1 MGLDIFIYRAKR
13 EGLDKRQA
21 RMKEIENEEDSIYSL
36 ESEEFEKPEI
46 QEKLKALQK
55 EYEEVRPYKEVAY
68 FRKVNLLLRYFNYQ
82 KNCTYQELSKENV
95 ESLVEDCQKV
105 LDLYQQ
111 HQGEDITDKLEE
123 LLPTTSGFFFGRIDY
138 DKWYFKD
145 VEYVLNEF
153 TKILTTTNWGSEI
166 VYLYCWW

>member
-1 MGLDIFIYRAKR
+1 MGLDIYIYRAKR
-13 EGLDKRQA
+13 EGLAKRQA

-36 ESEEFEKPEI
+36 EREEFEKPEI

-55 EYEEVRPYKEVAY
+55 ECKDVRPYTEIAY
-68 FRKVNLLLRYFNYQ
+68 FRKVNLLVSYFNYQ
-82 KNCTYQELSKENV
+82 QNCTYQELSKENV

-111 HQGEDITDKLEE
+111 HQGEDITDKLED
-123 LLPTTSGFFFGRIDY
+123 LLPTTSGFFFGRTDY

-153 TKILTTTNWGSEI
+153 TKILTTTNWRSEI

>member
-13 EGLDKRQA
+13 EGLAKRQA
-21 RMKEIENEEDSIYSL
+21 RIKEIEEEEDLIYSL
-36 ESEEFEKPEI
+36 GREEFEKPEI
-46 QEKLKALQK
+46 QEQLKALQK

-68 FRKVNLLLRYFNYQ
+68 FRKANLLVRYFNY
-82 KNCTYQELSKENV
+82 KENCTYQELSKEKV

-105 LDLYQQ
+105 LDLYQKY
-111 HQGEDITDKLEE
+111 QGEDITDKLEE
-123 LLPTTSGFFFGRIDY
+123 LLPTTSGFFFGRTDY

-145 VEYVLNEF
+145 VENVLNEF
-153 TKILTTTNWGSEI
+153 TKILTTTNWRSEI

>member
-36 ESEEFEKPEI
+36 EREEFEKPEI

-105 LDLYQQ
+105 LDLYQKY
-111 HQGEDITDKLEE
+111 QGEDITDKLEE
-123 LLPTTSGFFFGRIDY
+123 LLPTTSGFFFGSTDY
-138 DKWYFKD
+138 DDWYFDDAIEIVCKKYKSKIKD
-145 VEYVLNEF
+145 V
-153 TKILTTTNWGSEI
+153 
-166 VYLYCWW
+166 